1 MLLSFGL
8 GPSRVIPLSLLGIRR
23 PGLNV
28 TSNPA
33 AGRRLPI
40 AAFGLFELVITFLLW
55 PWNGFLLT
63 RSLRLG
69 ISLS

>member
-1 MLLSFGL
+1 VARRRNRGMH
-8 GPSRVIPLSLLGIRR
+8 RIPGIRR
-23 PGLNV
+23 PGLNG
-28 TSNPA
+28 TSRPE
-33 AGRRLPI
+33 AGRRLLI
-40 AAFGLFELVITFLLW
+40 DGFGPFELVITFLVW